1 MYSKDLHPEALLIDF
16 LQRNQGAALNN
27 LNVGRANNATTYRQE
42 FCDASADLYK
52 LYRING
58 IQKPLDRMLTKFLEN
73 KIETC
78 RSNEFDKQKI
88 AYFYEN
94 FIAYRLRG
102 HKFIILDQLLLEHRH
117 NARAKSCS

>member
-94 FIAYRLRG
+94 FIAYRLR
-102 HKFIILDQLLLEHRH
+102 
-117 NARAKSCS
+117 AT